1 MASTKCRWMVER
13 SEWLLS
19 DHANVA
25 RSLVVGDISGVVDR
39 EVIDWDRLGR
49 TLSDEDVS
57 EYDGLVGGTA

>member
-1 MASTKCRWMVER
+1 MASTKCRGMVES

-25 RSLVVGDISGVVDR
+25 GSLVVGDISGVVER

-57 EYDGLVGGTA
+57 